1 MRGSRGKVYGWTPQG
16 ETGAALSET
25 KHTQEDLV
33 RRDPIREYQG
43 LAKKRVKNE

>member
-1 MRGSRGKVYGWTPQG
+1 MRGSRGKVDGWTPQG

-25 KHTQEDLV
+25 NTQEDLL
-33 RRDPIREYQG
+33 RRNLIRECLG